1 MKSLRVLGFL
11 CFASALTAC
20 GLPVASMLGSTG
32 LVSESQAKGFLDA
45 GDKLAKSQEELTSEQ
60 EYYLGRAVAAQILAK
75 HPPVADTNL
84 NAYVNRVG
92 NVLARASDF
101 PETFKGY
108 RFVIVESP
116 TINAMAA
123 PSGFVFVTRGFL
135 KLLPNEDALAAV
147 LAHEI
152 AHVVKRHGVNAISNA
167 NLFGALAQVGQ
178 QGINVAASEA
188 IGAGGVDLGPI
199 TNIFAE
205 SVAGVADKLLT
216 TGFDRKQEYA
226 ADEYAVVLLQR
237 VGYDP
242 KAVGMVLKILKA
254 QKGTEGG
261 WFETHPDPADR
272 LEEVE
277 DALEDDEAAPASGVT
292 TREAR
297 FKRSVPG

>member
-1 MKSLRVLGFL
+1 
-11 CFASALTAC
+11 
-20 GLPVASMLGSTG
+20 MLGSTG
-32 LVSESQAKGFLDA
+32 FVSESQAKGLLDA
-45 GDKLAKSQEELTSEQ
+45 GDKLVKSQEELTSEQ

-75 HPPVADTNL
+75 YPPVADASL

-108 RFVIVESP
+108 RFVVLESP
-116 TINAMAA
+116 IINAMAA
-123 PSGFVFVTRGFL
+123 PSGFIFVTRGFL

-167 NLFGALAQVGQ
+167 NLFGALAEVGK
-178 QGINVAASEA
+178 QGINIAASEA
-188 IGAGGVDLGPI
+188 IGARGVDLGPI
-199 TNIFAE
+199 TNVFSE
-205 SVAGVADKLLT
+205 SVTGVADKLLT
-216 TGFDRKQEYA
+216 NGFDRKQEYQ
-226 ADEYAVVLLQR
+226 ADEYAVTLLQR

-242 KAVGMVLKILKA
+242 KAVGTVLTILQG

-277 DALEDDEAAPASGVT
+277 DTLKEAEAAPAVGVT
-292 TREAR
+292 TREVR
-297 FKRSVPG
+297 FKKSVQG